1 MSNQNDLNF
10 DINLSGNTNNVST
23 NIQDK
28 SMLNNSNQ
36 QINVNNFNQNPSQQ
50 ISSSNNNSNNVN
62 QIDFTNFICKAN
74 NPIIV
79 FFTLIFKVSAIVL
92 YLILGIFG
100 VSDAL
105 IFIIVV
111 ILSSFD
117 FWFVKNVS
125 GRILVGLRWWN
136 EVKDD
141 GSEVWIF
148 ESDNEKKATSID
160 TTIFWGSIY
169 LAPAFWIVFVII
181 NLLGLKLMWFLV
193 CLIAFFLTFSNTMGY
208 YKCSGEQKKKL
219 TSFLANKGQEGFTKI
234 LSYGANA
241 MSNNN
246 NDGNKF

>member
-10 DINLSGNTNNVST
+10 DINLSSSNNNPSST
-23 NIQDK
+23 PQNPVI
-28 SMLNNSNQ
+28 NSTNQ
-36 QINVNNFNQNPSQQ
+36 QININNFNQTPSQQ
-50 ISSSNNNSNNVN
+50 ISSNSKPT

-74 NPIIV
+74 NPLIV

-160 TTIFWGSIY
+160 TTIFWGSVY

-234 LSYGANA
+234 LSYGASA
-241 MSNNN
+241 MTSNNNN
-246 NDGNKF
+246 NDGNKV